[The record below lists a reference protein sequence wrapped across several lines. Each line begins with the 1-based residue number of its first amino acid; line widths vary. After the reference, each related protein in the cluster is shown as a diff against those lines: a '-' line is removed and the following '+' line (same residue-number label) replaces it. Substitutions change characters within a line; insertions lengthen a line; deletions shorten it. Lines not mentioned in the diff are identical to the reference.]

1 MSRVLLLCFIHG
13 FKGTDNTFKE
23 FPEHLQHHVG
33 KQLPDHHVESVVYPK
48 YETKG
53 ELEQATEAFVEWLKE
68 RVIDCRQ
75 RHFNNPWPPVDRKV
89 GVILVA
95 HSMGGFVAAD
105 ALFLTLNER
114 AAKGVPNEG
123 DENDIA
129 PFPLIQGIL
138 TFDTPYNGLARSMFV
153 YGAFSNYSKVSGVF
167 NAMTALSAAAPATF
181 ARLGSRA
188 AATTRAA
195 SSGSRLSRSPA
206 WTTWQLVAVRTG
218 TVGAIAAGGV
228 AAYVHREAI
237 MKGVKS
243 IRNLNKDSVIDG
255 YHQGMD
261 AIGQGLA
268 YINRGNVGKSFA
280 WLADH
285 FTFVGALMK
294 QKELSRRL
302 ERLAAVK
309 GVGVHDFYCS
319 LGENGYWSGGYFVP
333 ERTFC
338 AVPEEDH
345 AAYPIF
351 ERRVM
356 RESDDEIKAHMSIF
370 KPEKHKGYDIMME
383 KSAQLICAWFLN
395 EAPIVDEPA
404 LREGAPDEKEEDK
417 VVDEALE
424 KVEKET
430 EAVEEGEELGQKEE
444 GGDALPDESPI
455 DIAAAA
461 ALVPL
466 PGSEGDL
473 VDSADTDDKQTDEK
487 RTYLQ
492 HLFRVAEQAGSG
504 AKTWWPAKVPAVP
517 SSLPK
522 VPNLPNVSSAI
533 SSLGQVS
540 MPQVS
545 MPSVNLFGKKDGS
558 PAKKTEE
565 EKTVS
570 PIVEGDPANTDSSAQ
585 KTAQETSKPSQE

>member
-1 MSRVLLLCFIHG
+1 M
-13 FKGTDNTFKE
+13 
-23 FPEHLQHHVG
+23 
-33 KQLPDHHVESVVYPK
+33 
-48 YETKG
+48 
-53 ELEQATEAFVEWLKE
+53 
-68 RVIDCRQ
+68 
-75 RHFNNPWPPVDRKV
+75 
-89 GVILVA
+89 
-95 HSMGGFVAAD
+95 AAD

-114 AAKGVPNEG
+114 AAKGAPSEG

-181 ARLGSRA
+181 ARLGSRT

-268 YINRGNVGKSFA
+268 YVNRGNVGKSFA
-280 WLADH
+280 WLSDH

-309 GVGVHDFYCS
+309 GVGIHDFYCS

-370 KPEKHKGYDIMME
+370 LPEKHKGYDIMME

-395 EAPIVDEPA
+395 DAPIVDEPT

-430 EAVEEGEELGQKEE
+430 EETEEGKETVQKDED
-444 GGDALPDESPI
+444 GNALPDESPI
-455 DIAAAA
+455 NIAAAA

-473 VDSADTDDKQTDEK
+473 VDSADIDDKQTDEK

-492 HLFRVAEQAGSG
+492 HLFRVAEQAGSE
-504 AKTWWPAKVPAVP
+504 AKGWWPAKVPAVP

-540 MPQVS
+540 IPVS

-558 PAKKTEE
+558 STKKTEGE
-565 EKTVS
+565 QAVS
-570 PIVEGDPANTDSSAQ
+570 PIVEGTLANTDSSDQ
-585 KTAQETSKPSQE
+585 KTAQEISKPTEE